1 MTPHLA
7 DQICVSTAIIVPL
20 PLIIAYRW
28 IGVAIG
34 TIAVWGILNL
44 AGIWISSLDPKR
56 DGGLLDIVWL
66 LFGWVGGLLYC
77 LPIFGVRE
85 LVASILRRRRA
96 GLGE

>member
-7 DQICVSTAIIVPL
+7 DEICLWTAIIVPL
-20 PLIIAYRW
+20 PLIIAFRW
-28 IGVAIG
+28 VGVALG
-34 TIAVWGILNL
+34 TVAAWGILNL
-44 AGIWISSLDPKR
+44 AGIWISSLDPTR
-56 DGGLLDIVWL
+56 DSALLDIVWL

-77 LPIFGVRE
+77 LAIFGVRE